1 MTAVLLAVVLAALLA
16 VLHFVWPFLTGRGGA
31 YSTSSVA
38 AARWAFQVVGVRGK
52 KVVDLGCG
60 YGRVLALAKSMGA
73 ASVAGVEIDPIRWLI
88 CVVRCRCRVALGDMF
103 KFDVSDADVVYIFQW
118 PSVNARLA
126 EKLKR
131 ELKPGAYVVS
141 YMWEVPGLALVAHN
155 PALRVYIYKRPEE
168 PRQELSHGE
177 TL

>member
-1 MTAVLLAVVLAALLA
+1 MFSNADIAIIISVPVIILG
-16 VLHFVWPFLTGRGGA
+16 VLHVLWPMIIKRGAGFSPSA
-31 YSTSSVA
+31 VK

-52 KVVDLGCG
+52 RVVDLGCG

-73 ASVAGVEIDPIRWLI
+73 ASVAGVEIDPVRWLI
-88 CVVRCRCRVALGDMF
+88 CTARCRCRVALGDMF

-126 EKLKR
+126 EKLRR

-141 YMWEVPGLALVAHN
+141 YMWEVPGLRLVAHS
-155 PALRVYIYKRPEE
+155 PELRVYIYTA
-168 PRQELSHGE
+168 G
-177 TL
+177 

>member
-1 MTAVLLAVVLAALLA
+1 VFDLDYVYVPIAVITIGVFHVLWPMIAKRGAGFSPSAVK
-16 VLHFVWPFLTGRGGA
+16 
-31 YSTSSVA
+31 

-52 KVVDLGCG
+52 SAVDLGCG

-88 CVVRCRCRVALGDMF
+88 CAIRCLRRCRVAYGDMF

-126 EKLKR
+126 EKLRR

-141 YMWEVPGLALVAHN
+141 YMWEVPGLRLVVHN
-155 PALRVYIYKRPEE
+155 PELKVYIY
-168 PRQELSHGE
+168 
-177 TL
+177 TVD

>member
-1 MTAVLLAVVLAALLA
+1 MGNEVAIAATIAAAAFGVFHIIWPMLLKK
-16 VLHFVWPFLTGRGGA
+16 GGG
-31 YSTSSVA
+31 YSTTRVA
-38 AARWAFQVVGVRGK
+38 AARWAFQVVRVRGK
-52 KVVDLGCG
+52 RVVDLGYG

-88 CVVRCRCRVALGDMF
+88 CTARCRCRVALGDMF

-126 EKLKR
+126 EKLRR

-141 YMWEVPGLALVAHN
+141 YMWEVPGLALVAHS
-155 PALRVYIYKRPEE
+155 PDLHVYIYKR
-168 PRQELSHGE
+168 
-177 TL
+177 